1 MLTKRFLKGRPV
13 CQVDFFLPQDVAE
26 RAESA
31 FLVGEFNNWDE
42 TATPMK
48 KLKGRRFK
56 VTLEFPLDQD
66 YAFRYLVN
74 GAEWYNDPDADRHV
88 PHPFGGENSIVS
100 TYLPPSEPVEPR

>member
-13 CQVDFFLPQDVAE
+13 CQVDFFLPEDVANHTKT
-26 RAESA
+26 AC
-31 FLVGEFNNWDE
+31 LVGEFNAWDE

-48 KLKGRRFK
+48 QLKGRRFR
-56 VTLEFPLDQD
+56 VTLELPLNRD

-74 GAEWYNDPDADRHV
+74 GTEWHNDPDADRHV

-100 TYLPPSEPVEPR
+100 THLPASASQ